1 MLFNSLTFL
10 IIFLPIALLVY
21 YLVPVRFRNVVL
33 LVASLFFYAWGR
45 PVYVLLL
52 AGSIVFNWFMANQIG
67 LNVLD
72 GIPAMRFLA
81 PAVVVNLALLGLFK
95 YIGSFMRMAD
105 GTGSFA
111 QLAVP
116 LGISFFTLQS
126 IAYLIDVYRG
136 SVRPQRNIISF
147 AVYISMFPKILG
159 GPVVSYADVEKQLTR
174 RKFTREGF
182 GQGLFLFLI
191 GLAKKVILANGIG
204 TVFAA
209 VLPQVSS
216 GQAGP
221 GAAWVGAI
229 SFMLQIYFDFSGYAD
244 MAIGLAGMF
253 GFRFKRNFNYPYIS
267 KNMTDFQRRWNIS
280 VNGWFSEYVAKPLR
294 GKRPA
299 VSRTVLS
306 LLIVWALTGFWYG
319 ASLTFIFWGLYCG
332 VIMILERYVWGKPM
346 LKLPAAVQHIY
357 SLVVV
362 LVGWVF
368 FFSSSIRDAV
378 QYLGT
383 MFGVTEFYG
392 NFRNA
397 MYLIANNWLL
407 LLVGILC
414 CTAIPARLLALSE
427 RSMRGR
433 GIFIAVMVALFV
445 LTVSVLVTG
454 TYQPF
459 QYYGS

>member
-10 IIFLPIALLVY
+10 IIFLPVALLVY
-21 YLVPVRFRNVVL
+21 YLVPVRCRNAVL

-52 AGSIVFNWFMANQIG
+52 AASIVFNWFMANQIRI
-67 LNVLD
+67 NALD
-72 GIPAMRFLA
+72 GIPAMRLLA
-81 PAVVVNLALLGLFK
+81 PAVAVNLALLGVFK
-95 YIGSFMRMAD
+95 YVGSYMRMA
-105 GTGSFA
+105 GGSGRFA
-111 QLAVP
+111 ELAVP

-126 IAYLIDVYRG
+126 ISYLIDVYRG
-136 SVRPQRNIISF
+136 RLKPQRNIISF

-182 GQGLFLFLI
+182 GQGLFVFLI

-204 TVFAA
+204 TVFAS
-209 VLPQVSS
+209 VFPQVSS

-221 GAAWVGAI
+221 GAAWIGAV

-253 GFRFKRNFNYPYIS
+253 GFRFKRNFNYPYTA

-280 VNGWFSEYVAKPLR
+280 VNDWFGDYVGKPLR
-294 GKRPA
+294 GRRPA
-299 VSRTVLS
+299 VSRSVLS
-306 LLIVWALTGFWYG
+306 LLVVWALTGLWYG
-319 ASLTFIFWGLYCG
+319 ASFTFIFWGIYCG
-332 VIMILERYVWGKPM
+332 VIMVLEKYVWGKPM
-346 LKLPAAVQHIY
+346 LKLPAVVQHIY
-357 SLVVV
+357 SLAIV
-362 LVGWVF
+362 LIGWVF
-368 FFSSSIRDAV
+368 FFSSSIRDAL

-383 MFGVTEFYG
+383 MFGVTDFYG

-397 MYLIANNWLL
+397 MHLISNNWLL

-414 CTAIPARLLALSE
+414 CTAVPARLLNMSE
-427 RSMRGR
+427 GSRRGR
-433 GIFIAVMVALFV
+433 LLFIVIMVALFV
-445 LTVSVLVTG
+445 LTISVLVTG

-459 QYYGS
+459 QYYGY